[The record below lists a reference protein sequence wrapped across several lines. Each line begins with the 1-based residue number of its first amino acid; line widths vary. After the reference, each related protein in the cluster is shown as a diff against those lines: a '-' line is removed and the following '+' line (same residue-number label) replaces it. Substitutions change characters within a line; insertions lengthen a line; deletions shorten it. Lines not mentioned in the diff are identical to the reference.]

1 MHSTKVRHA
10 PNRELEYSGKGI
22 LQYRVLGAPVGL
34 PVALASRVIIL
45 SSRSATLG
53 RCLANKKFFSQ
64 NGLTGFF
71 LQKLKIWSLQLYPL
85 VLKKT

>member
-10 PNRELEYSGKGI
+10 TNRELDYSGKGI

-45 SSRSATLG
+45 SSRSATW
-53 RCLANKKFFSQ
+53 ADAYSE
-64 NGLTGFF
+64 
-71 LQKLKIWSLQLYPL
+71 QKLFR
-85 VLKKT
+85 KTDKPVSFCKNSKYGPYSCTP